1 MKRVLLWI
9 VSLGIFALALGSIVL
24 PYWFP
29 LGTSNKFIYLIL
41 NHFCCDNAKNYYTA
55 LSYGF
60 GVIFGTIGLFLGYF
74 YYTNRKKFE
83 SDIKRMENRR
93 AHLNLFIQELNDY
106 DLTVQKNI
114 NFSFGNQSEL
124 DQIRSDK
131 ERHFEIIQ
139 DMMEDGLRLLGF
151 SRNDVSAIIRVNS
164 FVDKNELISHLT
176 FPDLTRNSLQNQKLR
191 YLDLIRK
198 ARRAAFLRLS

>member
-1 MKRVLLWI
+1 
-9 VSLGIFALALGSIVL
+9 
-24 PYWFP
+24 
-29 LGTSNKFIYLIL
+29 
-41 NHFCCDNAKNYYTA
+41 
-55 LSYGF
+55 
-60 GVIFGTIGLFLGYF
+60 
-74 YYTNRKKFE
+74 
-83 SDIKRMENRR
+83 MENRR
-93 AHLNLFIQELNDY
+93 AHLSLFIQELNDY
-106 DLTVQKNI
+106 DLTVQKII

-176 FPDLTRNSLQNQKLR
+176 FPDLTRDSLQNQKLR

-198 ARRAAFLRLS
+198 ARRAAFLLLS